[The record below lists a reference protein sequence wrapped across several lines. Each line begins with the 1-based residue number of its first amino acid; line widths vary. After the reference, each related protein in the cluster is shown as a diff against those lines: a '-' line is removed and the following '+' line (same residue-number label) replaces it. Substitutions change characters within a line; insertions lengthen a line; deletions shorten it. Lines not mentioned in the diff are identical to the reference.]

1 MDKLYDR
8 IDWKNNTT
16 PALNA
21 ANLNAMSK
29 AIDDIDDRVVF
40 LGDDVLT
47 IVPQIQAYLEQ
58 ADDLVQALEELS
70 QNPPYIGANGNW
82 YVFNTTT
89 EQYEDS
95 GVDASITVTIADV
108 TMLAEGATPY
118 VTNTGTNTDPVFHL
132 FIPIGATGNG
142 ISNIQ
147 KTSTSGNIDTYTI
160 TTTNGN
166 TYTFTVTNGT
176 GSGDMTVA
184 VYDSTNAVANAGGI
198 VAYISSILAAVAT
211 SGEAD
216 DVTYDNTTSG
226 LTATDVQDAIDEVE
240 GRLDTAEAKV
250 AKQVY
255 TTPVS
260 ALTGATS
267 ATIQNAAIHTTS
279 LIFPYAD
286 NGTNTMMAPPT
297 VTVTEGQAVLGF
309 DALEQD
315 TSFTLVVI
323 NP

>member
-8 IDWKNNTT
+8 IDWENNTT
-16 PALNA
+16 PALNED
-21 ANLNAMSK
+21 NLNAMSK
-29 AIDDIDDRVVF
+29 GIDDIDDRVLS
-40 LGDDVLT
+40 LGSAVLEVIPDLQDMLSNAQQLKQYRDDAVAAATSAESDEEDAEAYAIGERGGVPVTSGDPAYHNNAKYYAQQANPTSIANLTDVNITGISDGQVLKWDAANQEF
-47 IVPQIQAYLEQ
+47 VNANEG
-58 ADDLVQALEELS
+58 
-70 QNPPYIGANGNW
+70 GAI
-82 YVFNTTT
+82 T
-89 EQYEDS
+89 
-95 GVDASITVTIADV
+95 VDA
-108 TMLAEGATPY
+108 E
-118 VTNTGTNTDPVFHL
+118 
-132 FIPIGATGNG
+132 
-142 ISNIQ
+142 
-147 KTSTSGNIDTYTI
+147 
-160 TTTNGN
+160 
-166 TYTFTVTNGT
+166 
-176 GSGDMTVA
+176 
-184 VYDSTNAVANAGGI
+184 
-198 VAYISSILAAVAT
+198 
-211 SGEAD
+211 

-240 GRLDTAEAKV
+240 GRLDTAEGNI

-255 TTPVS
+255 TTPVT